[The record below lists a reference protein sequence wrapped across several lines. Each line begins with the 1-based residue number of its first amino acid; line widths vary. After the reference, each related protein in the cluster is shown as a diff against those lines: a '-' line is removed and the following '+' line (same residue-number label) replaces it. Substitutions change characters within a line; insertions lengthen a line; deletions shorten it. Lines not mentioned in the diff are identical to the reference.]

1 MGRSEQL
8 CDDAQPFPSPVPE
21 PRETLS
27 SPSRAEAAV
36 VPIRTSEQSER
47 HDGTRPRGMVGH
59 GLLGAQ
65 SILYNIYPPTPGN
78 ASENSA
84 GFRLRGSLGVG
95 VNEPVDPWAGGEQYR
110 CAGAAS
116 IQATRMLSTF
126 CLSSSFYCHQ
136 KATLGSE
143 RAAR

>member
-1 MGRSEQL
+1 MVSGSKLLGEASRVGKGASGRSFTGDL
-8 CDDAQPFPSPVPE
+8 IVI
-21 PRETLS
+21 
-27 SPSRAEAAV
+27 
-36 VPIRTSEQSER
+36 IR
-47 HDGTRPRGMVGH
+47 RPHRWG
-59 GLLGAQ
+59 
-65 SILYNIYPPTPGN
+65 S